1 MPIPF
6 HALSI
11 NDKDLIQGR
20 VLHTD
25 CRNCDL
31 NFMNVVSWSFLY
43 STEVACH
50 EDWLLFRFMADGHM
64 AYMAPVGNGNW
75 TSIMSQLMDDARQM
89 GHPFLMLGVCENS
102 LTQLEAAMPGYFYA
116 AADRNYS
123 DYIYEREKLA
133 SLAGK
138 KLQSKRNFANR
149 FADRHPGYEVLPLT
163 VEHMDECLA
172 LDLKWSAQKAEET
185 DAGQYTYDAE
195 RRSLMTVFDHWD
207 QLGGMGAVLK
217 VDGSIVAFTYGAPVN
232 EDTFDVCAEKA
243 DTQLEGSFAVIN
255 REFARMIPE
264 QYRYINREEDL
275 GLEGLRRSKLS
286 YRPAF
291 LLNKYTVMTK
301 HPLGRD

>member
-11 NDKDLIQGR
+11 HDKDLIR
-20 VLHTD
+20 RSVRHTE

-31 NFMNVVSWSFLY
+31 NFMNLLSWRFLY
-43 STEVACH
+43 STEVASH
-50 EDWLLFRFMADGHM
+50 EDWLLFRFMADGHR
-64 AYMAPVGNGNW
+64 AYLAPVGNGNW
-75 TSIMSQLMDDARQM
+75 TSIMHQLLDDARQT

-102 LTQLEAAMPGYFYA
+102 LSQLEAAMPGYFFA
-116 AADRNYS
+116 SADRNYT

-138 KLQSKRNFANR
+138 KLQSKRNFTNR
-149 FADRHPGYEVLPLT
+149 FADRHLGYEVLPLAA
-163 VEHMDECLA
+163 EHMDECLD
-172 LDLKWSAQKAEET
+172 LDLRWTANKTEET
-185 DAGQYTYDAE
+185 DVGRYTYEAE
-195 RRSLMTVFDHWD
+195 RRSLLTVFDHWD
-207 QLGGMGAVLK
+207 ELDGMGAVLK
-217 VDGSIVAFTYGAPVN
+217 VDGRIVAFTYGAPVN

-243 DTQLEGSFAVIN
+243 DTAVEGSFAMIN

-275 GLEGLRRSKLS
+275 GIEGLRRAKLS
-286 YRPAF
+286 YRPA
-291 LLNKYTVMTK
+291 LLLHKYTVMTK